1 MLIGGVFARDP
12 GILIGDGNA
21 GAGDYGSGSVLN
33 GALKPTADTLPED
46 ERGKDKQSHKAKQHP
61 EQGHGRRPESA
72 ETMEPVHLRLHTASL
87 RHYLKPDSE
96 RRISSECIRFH

>member
-46 ERGKDKQSHKAKQHP
+46 ERGRLQLRAAL
-61 EQGHGRRPESA
+61 R
-72 ETMEPVHLRLHTASL
+72 EPIHIAVR
-87 RHYLKPDSE
+87 
-96 RRISSECIRFH
+96 